1 MLTRLLSGDFP
12 RSRVLSALLI
22 LILLYLATAPFL
34 FPGARALNVAA
45 TICVSIVL
53 VASFDLLLGYCG
65 VVSFAHAMFYG
76 IGAYGVAIAMYSM
89 GPTWGAMATG
99 AAAGLA
105 LSVLL
110 SFLIALISL
119 RVKAIFY
126 TMMTL
131 AFGAAFGALVMRLS
145 NLTGGD
151 DGRTFRLP
159 EVLMPAFRPFESEVF
174 GITVNGRV
182 FTYYLVF
189 SVSVLLFLMML
200 RVVNSRFGRVLE
212 AIRENEFRAEA
223 IGYRTLYYRIAIN
236 CLAAALAT
244 CAGILMALWLR
255 YVGPQTT
262 VGFNVMLNILLMAV
276 IGGLGTVYGAVVGV
290 ALFVVAE
297 NYLQSLMGGLSGS
310 LSGTPL
316 LAKLFHPDRWMLWFG
331 LVFVLSVYFFPS
343 GIVGK
348 LRGVVTGRKG
358 LGRGV
363 PEASKMAAVA
373 SASHAPHVPNV
384 VPKAEVAQ

>member
-1 MLTRLLSGDFP
+1 MLTRILSGDFP
-12 RSRVLSALLI
+12 RSRVLSALL
-22 LILLYLATAPFL
+22 LLVFVYLATAPFI
-34 FPGARALNVAA
+34 FSGARSLNVAA
-45 TICVSIVL
+45 TICVFVVL

-76 IGAYGVAIAMYSM
+76 IGAYGVAIAMHRM
-89 GPTWGAMATG
+89 GPTWSAMGVGAV
-99 AAAGLA
+99 AAVA
-105 LSVLL
+105 LSLLL
-110 SFLIALISL
+110 SFLIALVSL
-119 RVKAIFY
+119 RVKAIFF

-145 NLTGGD
+145 GLTGGD

-159 EVLMPAFRPFESEVF
+159 EVLTPAYRVFDAPVF
-174 GITVNGRV
+174 GTTINGRV
-182 FTYYLVF
+182 LTYYLIF
-189 SVSVLLFLMML
+189 LVSTALFLLML

-290 ALFVVAE
+290 ALFIVAE
-297 NYLQSLMGGLSGS
+297 NYLQSLMGGLSTS
-310 LSGTPL
+310 FTSVPL

-348 LRGVVTGRKG
+348 LRTALAGNRG
-358 LGRGV
+358 LR
-363 PEASKMAAVA
+363 
-373 SASHAPHVPNV
+373 
-384 VPKAEVAQ
+384 

>member
-1 MLTRLLSGDFP
+1 MFNSILSGDLP
-12 RSRVLSALLI
+12 RSRWLTALLV
-22 LILLYLATAPFL
+22 LVVAYLATAPFL
-34 FPGARALNVAA
+34 FSGARSLNVAA
-45 TICVSIVL
+45 TICVFVVL

-76 IGAYGVAIAMYSM
+76 IGAYGVAIAMYKL
-89 GPTWGAMATG
+89 GPTWSAMLVG
-99 AAAGLA
+99 A
-105 LSVLL
+105 LSGLGVSLLL
-110 SFLIALISL
+110 SLLIALVSL

-131 AFGAAFGALVMRLS
+131 AVAAAFGALVTRMS
-145 NLTGGD
+145 GLTGGD
-151 DGRTFRLP
+151 DGRTFKLP
-159 EVLMPAFRPFESEVF
+159 ESLSPGFRLFENDVL
-174 GITVNGRV
+174 GTTVNGKV
-182 FTYYLVF
+182 LAYYLVF
-189 SVSVLLFLMML
+189 ASAVLLFLLML

-223 IGYRTLYYRIAIN
+223 IGYRTLYYRVAIN

-276 IGGLGTVYGAVVGV
+276 IGGLGTVYGSVVGV

-297 NYLQSLMGGLSGS
+297 NYLQSLMGGMSSS
-310 LSGTPL
+310 LGAVPL
-316 LAKLFHPDRWMLWFG
+316 LAALFHPDRWLLWFG
-331 LVFVLSVYFFPS
+331 TVFVLSVYFFPS

-348 LRGVVTGRKG
+348 LR
-358 LGRGV
+358 
-363 PEASKMAAVA
+363 ASTR
-373 SASHAPHVPNV
+373 
-384 VPKAEVAQ
+384 EVL

>member
-1 MLTRLLSGDFP
+1 MLNQFLSGDFP
-12 RSRVLSALLI
+12 RSRLLSSLLVI
-22 LILLYLATAPFL
+22 IALYLVTAPFL
-34 FPGARALNVAA
+34 FPGARSLNVAA
-45 TICVSIVL
+45 TICVFLVL

-76 IGAYGVAIAMYSM
+76 IGAYGVAIAMYKL
-89 GPTWGAMATG
+89 GPTWGAILVG
-99 AAAGLA
+99 ALAGLA
-105 LSVLL
+105 VSLLL
-110 SFLIALISL
+110 SFVIALVSL
-119 RVKAIFY
+119 RVKAVFY

-131 AFGAAFGALVMRLS
+131 AVAAAFGALVTRMS
-145 NLTGGD
+145 GLTGGD

-159 EVLMPAFRPFESEVF
+159 EVLTPGFRLFETQVF
-174 GITVNGRV
+174 GTTINGKV
-182 FTYYLVF
+182 LTYYLILF
-189 SVSVLLFLMML
+189 SSVALFLFML

-223 IGYRTLYYRIAIN
+223 IGYRTLFYRIAAN

-276 IGGLGTVYGAVVGV
+276 IGGLGTVYGSIVGV

-297 NYLQSLMGGLSGS
+297 NYLQTWMGAASGS
-310 LSGTPL
+310 LTSVPL
-316 LAKLFHPDRWMLWFG
+316 LAKLFHPDRWLLWFG
-331 LVFVLSVYFFPS
+331 AVFVLSVYFFPS

-348 LRGVVTGRKG
+348 LRSSTK
-358 LGRGV
+358 
-363 PEASKMAAVA
+363 
-373 SASHAPHVPNV
+373 
-384 VPKAEVAQ
+384 EVL

>member
-1 MLTRLLSGDFP
+1 MFNTILSGDLP
-12 RSRVLSALLI
+12 RSRWLTALLV
-22 LILLYLATAPFL
+22 LVVAYLASAPFL
-34 FPGARALNVAA
+34 FSGARSLNVAA
-45 TICVSIVL
+45 TICVFVVL

-76 IGAYGVAIAMYSM
+76 IGAYGVAIAMYKL
-89 GPTWGAMATG
+89 GPTWSAMLVG
-99 AAAGLA
+99 A
-105 LSVLL
+105 LSGLGLSLLL
-110 SFLIALISL
+110 SLLIALVSL

-131 AFGAAFGALVMRLS
+131 AVAAAFGALVTRMS
-145 NLTGGD
+145 GLTGGD
-151 DGRTFRLP
+151 DGRTFKLP
-159 EVLMPAFRPFESEVF
+159 ESLSPGFRLFENDIL
-174 GITVNGRV
+174 GTTVNGKV
-182 FTYYLVF
+182 LAYYLVF
-189 SVSVLLFLMML
+189 ASAVLLFLLML

-223 IGYRTLYYRIAIN
+223 IGYRTLYYRVAIN

-297 NYLQSLMGGLSGS
+297 NYLQSLMGGMSSS
-310 LSGTPL
+310 LGAVPL
-316 LAKLFHPDRWMLWFG
+316 LAALFHPDRWLLWFG
-331 LVFVLSVYFFPS
+331 TVFVLSVYFFPS

-348 LRGVVTGRKG
+348 LR
-358 LGRGV
+358 
-363 PEASKMAAVA
+363 ASTR
-373 SASHAPHVPNV
+373 
-384 VPKAEVAQ
+384 EVL

>member
-1 MLTRLLSGDFP
+1 MFNTILSGDLP
-12 RSRVLSALLI
+12 RSRWLTALLV
-22 LILLYLATAPFL
+22 LVVAYLASAPFL
-34 FPGARALNVAA
+34 FSGARSLNVAA
-45 TICVSIVL
+45 TICVFVVL

-76 IGAYGVAIAMYSM
+76 IGAYGVAIAMYKL
-89 GPTWGAMATG
+89 GPTWSAMLVG
-99 AAAGLA
+99 A
-105 LSVLL
+105 LSALGVSLLL
-110 SFLIALISL
+110 SLLIALVSL

-131 AFGAAFGALVMRLS
+131 AVAAAFGALVTRMS
-145 NLTGGD
+145 GLTGGD
-151 DGRTFRLP
+151 DGRTFKLP
-159 EVLMPAFRPFESEVF
+159 ESLSPGFRLFENDIL
-174 GITVNGRV
+174 GTTVNGKV
-182 FTYYLVF
+182 LAYYLVF
-189 SVSVLLFLMML
+189 ASAVLLFLLML

-223 IGYRTLYYRIAIN
+223 IGYRTLYYRVAIN

-297 NYLQSLMGGLSGS
+297 NYLQSLMGGMSSS
-310 LSGTPL
+310 LGAVPL
-316 LAKLFHPDRWMLWFG
+316 LAALFHPDRWLLWFG
-331 LVFVLSVYFFPS
+331 TVFVLSVYFFPS

-348 LRGVVTGRKG
+348 LR
-358 LGRGV
+358 
-363 PEASKMAAVA
+363 ASTR
-373 SASHAPHVPNV
+373 
-384 VPKAEVAQ
+384 EVL

>member
-1 MLTRLLSGDFP
+1 MFNTILSGDLP
-12 RSRVLSALLI
+12 RSRWLTALLV
-22 LILLYLATAPFL
+22 LVVAYLASAPFL
-34 FPGARALNVAA
+34 FSGARSLNVAA
-45 TICVSIVL
+45 TICVFVVL

-76 IGAYGVAIAMYSM
+76 IGAYGVAIAMYKL
-89 GPTWGAMATG
+89 GPTWSAMLVG
-99 AAAGLA
+99 A
-105 LSVLL
+105 LSGLGVSLLL
-110 SFLIALISL
+110 SLLIALVSL

-131 AFGAAFGALVMRLS
+131 AVAAAFGALVTRMS
-145 NLTGGD
+145 GLTGGD
-151 DGRTFRLP
+151 DGRTFKLP
-159 EVLMPAFRPFESEVF
+159 ESLSPGFRLFENDIL
-174 GITVNGRV
+174 GTTVNGKV
-182 FTYYLVF
+182 LAYYLVF
-189 SVSVLLFLMML
+189 ASAVLLFLLML

-223 IGYRTLYYRIAIN
+223 IGYRTLYYRVAIN

-297 NYLQSLMGGLSGS
+297 NYLQSLMGGVSGS
-310 LSGTPL
+310 LGAVPM
-316 LAKLFHPDRWMLWFG
+316 LAALFHPDRWLLWFG
-331 LVFVLSVYFFPS
+331 TVFVLSVYFFPS

-348 LRGVVTGRKG
+348 LR
-358 LGRGV
+358 
-363 PEASKMAAVA
+363 ASTK
-373 SASHAPHVPNV
+373 
-384 VPKAEVAQ
+384 EVL

>member
-1 MLTRLLSGDFP
+1 MFNSILSGDLP
-12 RSRVLSALLI
+12 RSRWLAVLLVAVVA
-22 LILLYLATAPFL
+22 YLATAPFL
-34 FPGARALNVAA
+34 FSGARSLNVAA
-45 TICVSIVL
+45 TICVFVVL

-76 IGAYGVAIAMYSM
+76 IGAYGVAIAMYKL
-89 GPTWGAMATG
+89 GPTWTAMLVGALS
-99 AAAGLA
+99 GLA
-105 LSVLL
+105 VSLVLSL
-110 SFLIALISL
+110 LIALVSL

-131 AFGAAFGALVMRLS
+131 AVAAAFGALVTRMS
-145 NLTGGD
+145 GLTGGD
-151 DGRTFRLP
+151 DGRTFKLP
-159 EVLMPAFRPFESEVF
+159 ESLSPGFRLFENDVL
-174 GITVNGRV
+174 GTTVNGKV
-182 FTYYLVF
+182 LAYYLVF
-189 SVSVLLFLMML
+189 ASAVLLFLLML

-223 IGYRTLYYRIAIN
+223 IGYRTLYYRVAIN

-276 IGGLGTVYGAVVGV
+276 IGGLGTVYGSVVGV

-297 NYLQSLMGGLSGS
+297 NYLQSLMGGMSGS
-310 LSGTPL
+310 LTSVPL
-316 LAKLFHPDRWMLWFG
+316 LAALFHPDRWLLWFG
-331 LVFVLSVYFFPS
+331 TVFVLSVYFFPS

-348 LRGVVTGRKG
+348 LRG
-358 LGRGV
+358 
-363 PEASKMAAVA
+363 
-373 SASHAPHVPNV
+373 SA
-384 VPKAEVAQ
+384 KEVS

>member
-1 MLTRLLSGDFP
+1 MLNRILSGDFP
-12 RSRVLSALLI
+12 RSRVLTALLV

-34 FPGARALNVAA
+34 FSGARSLNVAA
-45 TICVSIVL
+45 TICVFVVL

-76 IGAYGVAIAMYSM
+76 IGAYGVAIAMHKL
-89 GPTWGAMATG
+89 GPTWSAMAIG
-99 AAAGLA
+99 SSAALG

-110 SFLIALISL
+110 SFLIALVSL

-131 AFGAAFGALVMRLS
+131 AVASAFGALVMRLG
-145 NLTGGD
+145 NFTGGD
-151 DGRTFRLP
+151 DGRTFKLP
-159 EVLMPAFRPFESEVF
+159 ELLTPAFRLFENDVF
-174 GITVNGRV
+174 GTTINGKV
-182 FTYYLVF
+182 LTYYLILL
-189 SVSVLLFLMML
+189 SSVLLFLLML

-223 IGYRTLYYRIAIN
+223 IGYRTLFYRVAIN
-236 CLAAALAT
+236 CLSAALAT

-276 IGGLGTVYGAVVGV
+276 IGGLGTVYGSVVGV
-290 ALFVVAE
+290 ALYVVAE
-297 NYLQSLMGGLSGS
+297 NYLQSLMGGVSGS
-310 LSGTPL
+310 LESVPL
-316 LAKLFHPDRWMLWFG
+316 LAKLFHPDRWLLWFG
-331 LVFVLSVYFFPS
+331 AVFVLSVYFFPS

-348 LRGVVTGRKG
+348 LRSTTR
-358 LGRGV
+358 
-363 PEASKMAAVA
+363 
-373 SASHAPHVPNV
+373 
-384 VPKAEVAQ
+384 EVL

>member
-1 MLTRLLSGDFP
+1 MLTRLLSGDLP
-12 RSRVLSALLI
+12 RSRALTVLLL
-22 LILLYLATAPFL
+22 LGLFYLATAPFL
-34 FPGARALNVAA
+34 FSGARPLNVAA
-45 TICVSIVL
+45 TICVFIVL

-76 IGAYGVAIAMYSM
+76 IGAYGVAIAMHTL
-89 GPTWGAMATG
+89 GPTWMAMGVGAL
-99 AAAGLA
+99 AAIG

-145 NLTGGD
+145 GITGGD

-159 EVLMPAFRPFESEVF
+159 QALTPAFRLVEDEVL
-174 GITVNGRV
+174 GTAINGRLL
-182 FTYYLVF
+182 TYYLVF
-189 SVSVLLFLMML
+189 GVSLLLFLLML

-223 IGYRTLYYRIAIN
+223 IGYRTLHYRIAVN

-276 IGGLGTVYGAVVGV
+276 IGGLGTIYGAVIGV
-290 ALFVVAE
+290 TLYIVAE
-297 NYLQSLMGGLSGS
+297 NYLQSLMAGLSGA
-310 LSGTPL
+310 LAAAPL

-343 GIVGK
+343 GVVGR
-348 LRGVVTGRKG
+348 LR
-358 LGRGV
+358 
-363 PEASKMAAVA
+363 MAVA
-373 SASHAPHVPNV
+373 RR
-384 VPKAEVAQ
+384 

>member
-1 MLTRLLSGDFP
+1 MLMRILSGDLP
-12 RSRVLSALLI
+12 RSRALTVLLL
-22 LILLYLATAPFL
+22 LVLFYLATAPFL
-34 FPGARALNVAA
+34 FSGARPLNVAA
-45 TICVSIVL
+45 TICVFIVL

-76 IGAYGVAIAMYSM
+76 IGAYGVAIAMHTL
-89 GPTWGAMATG
+89 GPTWTAMGVGAL
-99 AAAGLA
+99 AAIG

-145 NLTGGD
+145 GITGGD

-159 EVLMPAFRPFESEVF
+159 QALTPAFRLVEDEVL
-174 GITVNGRV
+174 GTAINGRLL
-182 FTYYLVF
+182 TYYLVF
-189 SVSVLLFLMML
+189 GVSLLLFLLML

-223 IGYRTLYYRIAIN
+223 IGYRTLHYRIAVN

-276 IGGLGTVYGAVVGV
+276 IGGLGTIYGAVIGV
-290 ALFVVAE
+290 ALYIVAE
-297 NYLQSLMGGLSGS
+297 NYLQSLMAGLSGS
-310 LSGTPL
+310 LAAAPL

-343 GIVGK
+343 GVVGR
-348 LRGVVTGRKG
+348 LRTAVVR
-358 LGRGV
+358 R
-363 PEASKMAAVA
+363 
-373 SASHAPHVPNV
+373 
-384 VPKAEVAQ
+384 

>member
-1 MLTRLLSGDFP
+1 MFNTILSGDLP
-12 RSRVLSALLI
+12 RSRWLTALLV
-22 LILLYLATAPFL
+22 LVVAYLATAPFL
-34 FPGARALNVAA
+34 FSGARSLNVAA
-45 TICVSIVL
+45 TICVFVVL

-76 IGAYGVAIAMYSM
+76 IGAYGVAIAMYKL
-89 GPTWGAMATG
+89 GPTWSAMLVG
-99 AAAGLA
+99 A
-105 LSVLL
+105 LSGLGVSLLL
-110 SFLIALISL
+110 SFLIALVSL

-131 AFGAAFGALVMRLS
+131 AVAAAFGALVTRMS
-145 NLTGGD
+145 GLTGGD
-151 DGRTFRLP
+151 DGRTFKLP
-159 EVLMPAFRPFESEVF
+159 ESLSPGFRLFENDIL
-174 GITVNGRV
+174 GTTVNGKV
-182 FTYYLVF
+182 LAYYLVF
-189 SVSVLLFLMML
+189 ASAVLLFLLML

-223 IGYRTLYYRIAIN
+223 IGYRTLYYRVAVN

-297 NYLQSLMGGLSGS
+297 NYLQSLMGGMSGS
-310 LSGTPL
+310 LGGVPL
-316 LAKLFHPDRWMLWFG
+316 LAALFHPDRWLLWFG
-331 LVFVLSVYFFPS
+331 TVFVLSVYFFPS

-348 LRGVVTGRKG
+348 LR
-358 LGRGV
+358 
-363 PEASKMAAVA
+363 ASTK
-373 SASHAPHVPNV
+373 
-384 VPKAEVAQ
+384 EVL

>member
-1 MLTRLLSGDFP
+1 MLTRILSGDFP
-12 RSRVLSALLI
+12 RSRVLSALL
-22 LILLYLATAPFL
+22 LLVVLYLATAPFL
-34 FPGARALNVAA
+34 FSGARSLNVAA
-45 TICVSIVL
+45 TICVFIVL

-76 IGAYGVAIAMYSM
+76 IGAYGVAIAMYKM
-89 GPTWGAMATG
+89 GPTWTAMGVG
-99 AAAGLA
+99 AAAAIA

-145 NLTGGD
+145 GLTGGD

-159 EVLMPAFRPFESEVF
+159 EVLTPAWRLFEAPVF
-174 GITVNGRV
+174 GTTINGRV
-182 FTYYLVF
+182 LTYYLIF
-189 SVSVLLFLMML
+189 AVSAVLFLLML

-212 AIRENEFRAEA
+212 AIRENDFRAEA

-236 CLAAALAT
+236 CLAAALAA

-297 NYLQSLMGGLSGS
+297 NYLQSLMGGVSGS
-310 LSGTPL
+310 LSAMPL
-316 LAKLFHPDRWMLWFG
+316 LAKLFHPDRWLLWFG

-348 LRGVVTGRKG
+348 LRAVTPPKKG
-358 LGRGV
+358 FR
-363 PEASKMAAVA
+363 
-373 SASHAPHVPNV
+373 
-384 VPKAEVAQ
+384 

>member
-1 MLTRLLSGDFP
+1 
-12 RSRVLSALLI
+12 
-22 LILLYLATAPFL
+22 
-34 FPGARALNVAA
+34 
-45 TICVSIVL
+45 
-53 VASFDLLLGYCG
+53 
-65 VVSFAHAMFYG
+65 
-76 IGAYGVAIAMYSM
+76 VAIAMHRL
-89 GPTWGAMATG
+89 GPTWGAMALGTL
-99 AAAGLA
+99 AAIAVA
-105 LSVLL
+105 VLL

-119 RVKAIFY
+119 RVRAIFY

-145 NLTGGD
+145 GLTGGD

-159 EVLMPAFRPFESEVF
+159 EVLTPAWRLFEEPVF
-174 GITVNGRV
+174 GTAVNGRV
-182 FTYYLVF
+182 LTYYLIF
-189 SVSVLLFLMML
+189 ATSAALFLLML

-212 AIRENEFRAEA
+212 AIRENDFRAEA

-236 CLAAALAT
+236 CLAAALAA

-297 NYLQSLMGGLSGS
+297 NYLQSLMGGVSGS
-310 LSGTPL
+310 LSAMPL
-316 LAKLFHPDRWMLWFG
+316 LAKLFHPDRWLLWFG

-348 LRGVVTGRKG
+348 LRAVTPPKKG
-358 LGRGV
+358 FR
-363 PEASKMAAVA
+363 
-373 SASHAPHVPNV
+373 
-384 VPKAEVAQ
+384 

>member
-1 MLTRLLSGDFP
+1 MLTRILSGDFP
-12 RSRVLSALLI
+12 RSRVLSTLLVLI
-22 LILLYLATAPFL
+22 LVYLATAPFL
-34 FPGARALNVAA
+34 FSGARSLNVAA
-45 TICVSIVL
+45 TICVFIVL

-76 IGAYGVAIAMYSM
+76 IGAYGVAIAMYKM
-89 GPTWGAMATG
+89 GPTWTAMAVG
-99 AAAGLA
+99 AGGAIALA
-105 LSVLL
+105 VLL

-131 AFGAAFGALVMRLS
+131 AFGAAFGALVLRLS
-145 NLTGGD
+145 SITGGD

-159 EVLMPAFRPFESEVF
+159 EVLTPAYRLFENDVF
-174 GITVNGRV
+174 GTAINGRV
-182 FTYYLVF
+182 LTYYLIF
-189 SVSVLLFLMML
+189 GVSAVLFLLML

-212 AIRENEFRAEA
+212 AIRENDFRAEA

-236 CLAAALAT
+236 SLAAALAA

-276 IGGLGTVYGAVVGV
+276 IGGLGTVYGSVVGV
-290 ALFVVAE
+290 ALFIVAE

-310 LSGTPL
+310 LTAVPL

-348 LRGVVTGRKG
+348 LRTAMAGAKG
-358 LGRGV
+358 LR
-363 PEASKMAAVA
+363 
-373 SASHAPHVPNV
+373 
-384 VPKAEVAQ
+384 

>member
-1 MLTRLLSGDFP
+1 MFNTILSGDLP
-12 RSRVLSALLI
+12 RSRWLTALLV
-22 LILLYLATAPFL
+22 LVVAYLATAPFL
-34 FPGARALNVAA
+34 FSGARSLNVAA
-45 TICVSIVL
+45 TICVFVVL

-76 IGAYGVAIAMYSM
+76 IGAYGVAIAMYKL
-89 GPTWGAMATG
+89 GPTWSAMLVG
-99 AAAGLA
+99 A
-105 LSVLL
+105 LSGLGVSLLL
-110 SFLIALISL
+110 SLLIALVSL

-131 AFGAAFGALVMRLS
+131 AVAAAFGALVTRMS
-145 NLTGGD
+145 GLTGGD
-151 DGRTFRLP
+151 DGRTFKLP
-159 EVLMPAFRPFESEVF
+159 ESLSPGFRLFENDIL
-174 GITVNGRV
+174 GTTVNGKV
-182 FTYYLVF
+182 VAYYLVF
-189 SVSVLLFLMML
+189 ASAVLLFLLML

-223 IGYRTLYYRIAIN
+223 IGYRTLYYRVAIN

-276 IGGLGTVYGAVVGV
+276 IGGLGTVYGSVVGV

-297 NYLQSLMGGLSGS
+297 NYLQSLMGGVSGS
-310 LSGTPL
+310 LGAVPL
-316 LAKLFHPDRWMLWFG
+316 LAALFHPDRWLLWFG
-331 LVFVLSVYFFPS
+331 TVFVLSVYFFPS

-348 LRGVVTGRKG
+348 LRATTR
-358 LGRGV
+358 
-363 PEASKMAAVA
+363 
-373 SASHAPHVPNV
+373 
-384 VPKAEVAQ
+384 EVL